1 MKEAV
6 IVSYARTPFGKFGG
20 GLSTLTA
27 TELGGIAI
35 KEAVKRGGFD
45 DSVIDYA
52 YIGQVLQGGCG
63 QIPSRQAT
71 RNAGLQWELP
81 SITVNKVCSSG
92 MISIALARRAI
103 LSGDVDVVIAGGMEN
118 MSNAPYILK
127 TSRWGMRMGDAS
139 ASDLMM
145 NDGLWCPFYDRHM
158 AVHGSEVSREYGIS
172 REEQDEFAFMSQM
185 KANDAIK
192 YGRLKN
198 EIVPVEIKVKKCSVI
213 VDTDESPRPETTIEN
228 LSKLSPVFMKDGTV
242 TAGNAPGVNDGAC
255 AMAIMSKE
263 KAKALG
269 LEILATIIGHEEVST
284 DAKYIAT
291 VPGLATVKLLTR
303 YGMDV
308 SKVDLFEVNE
318 AFAAV
323 ALVSTRIAGWNL
335 SKVNIDGGAIA
346 FGHPI
351 GASGTRIVMHLVE
364 SLRERGGGTGVAA
377 ICSGAAQG
385 DAMLIR
391 VD

>member
-1 MKEAV
+1 
-6 IVSYARTPFGKFGG
+6 
-20 GLSTLTA
+20 
-27 TELGGIAI
+27 
-35 KEAVKRGGFD
+35 
-45 DSVIDYA
+45 
-52 YIGQVLQGGCG
+52 
-63 QIPSRQAT
+63 
-71 RNAGLQWELP
+71 
-81 SITVNKVCSSG
+81 
-92 MISIALARRAI
+92 
-103 LSGDVDVVIAGGMEN
+103 
-118 MSNAPYILK
+118 
-127 TSRWGMRMGDAS
+127 MRMGDAS

-158 AVHGSEVSREYGIS
+158 AVHGSEVSKEYGIS

-185 KANDAIK
+185 KAMDAMK
-192 YGRLKN
+192 NGRLKN
-198 EIVPVEIKVKKCSVI
+198 EIVPVEIKGRKGSVI
-213 VDTDESPRPETTIEN
+213 VDTDESPRPETTIDA
-228 LSKLSPVFMKDGTV
+228 LSKLPPVFMKDGTV

-255 AMAIMSKE
+255 AMAIMSRE
-263 KAKALG
+263 KAEALG
-269 LEILATIIGHEEVST
+269 LPILATILGHEEVST

-291 VPGLATVKLLTR
+291 VPGLATVKLLNR
-303 YGMDV
+303 HGIDV

-346 FGHPI
+346 YGHPI

-364 SLRERGGGTGVAA
+364 SLKARGGGTGVAA

>member
-1 MKEAV
+1 MREAV

-20 GLSTLTA
+20 GLSPQTA

-35 KEAVKRGGFD
+35 REAVKRGGFE
-45 DSVIDYA
+45 DSTIEYA
-52 YIGQVLQGGCG
+52 YMGQVLQGGCG
-63 QIPSRQAT
+63 QVPSRQAT
-71 RNAGLQWELP
+71 RNAGLPWELP

-103 LSGDVDVVIAGGMEN
+103 LSGDVDGVIAGGMES

-127 TSRWGMRMGDAS
+127 SSRWGMRMGDSQAK
-139 ASDLMM
+139 DLMM

-185 KANDAIK
+185 KAADAMK
-192 YGRLKN
+192 NGRLKD
-198 EIVPVEIKVKKCSVI
+198 EIVPVEIAGRKGVTI
-213 VDTDESPRPETTIEN
+213 IDTDESPRSETTIDS
-228 LSKLSPVFMKDGTV
+228 LSKLPPVFTKDGSV

-255 AMAIMSKE
+255 AMAIMSRE
-263 KAKALG
+263 KAEVLG
-269 LEILATIIGHEEVST
+269 LPILATILGHEEVST

-291 VPGLATVKLLTR
+291 VPGLATVKLLDR
-303 YGMDV
+303 HGLDV

-346 FGHPI
+346 YGHPI

-364 SLRERGGGTGVAA
+364 SLRARGGGTGVAA